1 MVAKRYAIVD
11 LGSGE
16 IEENERKD
24 VAKQVADQMQCVG
37 YDGDGVC
44 QLPSHQLDSYE
55 DNNQEDGAGE
65 YFIIVG
71 VVFGRRGMIQ
81 MGNSLP

>member
-24 VAKQVADQMQCVG
+24 VAKQVAD
-37 YDGDGVC
+37 
-44 QLPSHQLDSYE
+44 
-55 DNNQEDGAGE
+55 
-65 YFIIVG
+65 
-71 VVFGRRGMIQ
+71 
-81 MGNSLP
+81 